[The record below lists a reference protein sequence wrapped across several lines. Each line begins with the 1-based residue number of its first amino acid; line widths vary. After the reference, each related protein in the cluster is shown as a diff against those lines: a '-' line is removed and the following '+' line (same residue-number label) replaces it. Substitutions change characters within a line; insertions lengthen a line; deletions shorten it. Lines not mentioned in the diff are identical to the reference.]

1 MRSKKL
7 LKFGGVA
14 NINGDDI
21 YIQEDIDI
29 TPEFDL
35 YNKIIEIL
43 NTAGSK
49 YNSKIVTV
57 LKKLRSVNSKDNIYI
72 DIVNI
77 VTNYEIKKST
87 FQSTIISPDVTM
99 FGKYKLSEYETKRQF
114 ITIDPTI
121 IQIMIFDDEN
131 NSDLIYSLKLI
142 IREKNKLCLRYT
154 TKLFPNESKIVNF
167 ADLSNF
173 NNFNKNLNNQYIK
186 TTANDNLLQFLKKYI
201 KYYNFYKKCYL
212 IDDVKQGSKTST
224 KKLID
229 YQLKYISILGKARF
243 KNTDIQIRSQMVT
256 DYVMSNLL
264 FTSPCYAFISGGYKG
279 FDESCYGIT
288 RSGYEIAK
296 KYVRPILTIMCNEGK
311 HDSHGFSDAELI
323 YGEHWGEDS
332 IALSQLTDGAIII
345 APFGG
350 WTYIECLTLL
360 ANKKIIAIFNDLYNI
375 LNYENYE
382 QLSDEELKS
391 VVEKEKGE
399 YDGASVKE
407 IEQSIRNK
415 SINKI
420 SNQNFFNFNKTE
432 QYSIIDYYIN
442 YYLIL
447 LYISY
452 THEPRSTLLFKDKVE
467 IIKHLNCAIKL
478 LEYLKTLFIRGITLE
493 LVSIL
498 TYINTLKNAINNYI
512 KFNIETIN
520 TIYKK
525 FCNGDDYQSELP
537 YKCDG
542 IWINPKFDLL
552 KYIEKRD
559 NAIATKYSEKKEDAT
574 MTAYPIEISKSISV
588 NIDIYKINIDKLK
601 IDPLFANINNNII
614 FVFSDVL
621 YLNMYIN
628 NNLNATSY
636 QTQIQNKINGLSH
649 VIING
654 KSPQMLL
661 KSETKR
667 IINLN
672 RSLDGFLH
680 PKKKLLLNENIIKD
694 KYSFVISET
703 CNNYTTIL
711 EPYIP
716 SV

>member
-7 LKFGGVA
+7 LKLGGVA
-14 NINGDDI
+14 IINGDDI

-29 TPEFDL
+29 TPDFDL

-43 NTAGSK
+43 NTIDSK
-49 YNSKIVTV
+49 YNSKIVAV
-57 LKKLRSVNSKDNIYI
+57 LKKLHSVNSKDNIYF

-77 VTNYEIKKST
+77 VTNYEKKETT
-87 FQSTIISPDVTM
+87 FQSIIISPDTTM

-142 IREKNKLCLRYT
+142 IREKKKLCLRYT
-154 TKLFPNESKIVNF
+154 TKLFPNESKIVEFSN
-167 ADLSNF
+167 LSNF
-173 NNFNKNLNNQYIK
+173 NNFNINLGNSDIAVNSNN
-186 TTANDNLLQFLKKYI
+186 NLLQFLKKYI

-212 IDDVKQGSKTST
+212 IDVAMQGSKTST

-243 KNTDIQIRSQMVT
+243 KNTDIQIRSQIVT

-264 FTSPCYAFISGGYKG
+264 FSSPSYAFISGGYKG

-360 ANKKIIAIFNDLYNI
+360 ANKKIIGIFNDLYNI

-382 QLSDEELKS
+382 KLNEKELKN
-391 VVEKEKGE
+391 VVEKEMGQ
-399 YDGASVKE
+399 YQGASVKE
-407 IEQSIRNK
+407 IEESIRNK

-432 QYSIIDYYIN
+432 QNSIIDYYIN

-447 LYISY
+447 LYISH
-452 THEPRSTLLFKDKVE
+452 THKPHSTLLFKDKVE

-478 LEYLKTLFIRGITLE
+478 LEYLKTLFIKGITLE

-512 KFNIETIN
+512 RYNYVAIN
-520 TIYKK
+520 AIYKF
-525 FCNGDDYQSELP
+525 FCKDDDYQSKLP
-537 YKCDG
+537 YSCDG

-552 KYIEKRD
+552 KYIEIGD
-559 NAIATKYSEKKEDAT
+559 DDASMKE
-574 MTAYPIEISKSISV
+574 YPIDISKSIRA
-588 NIDIYKINIDKLK
+588 NIDKYKINMDLLK

-636 QTQIQNKINGLSH
+636 QKQIQNKINGLLN

-654 KSPQMLL
+654 RTPQMLL
-661 KSETKR
+661 KSESKN

-672 RSLDGFLH
+672 RSIDGFLH
-680 PKKKLLLNENIIKD
+680 PKKKLLLNVNIIKD

-716 SV
+716 SAEITLNFP